1 MLHKDNPELPPD
13 WPSLSAVQKVLAI
26 VRKKEK
32 ELPNDP
38 QEKPWS
44 TAMLEDY
51 PISPEATASVLKVWK
66 FRIEKGDTFT
76 IREAKWASR
85 LSRFL
90 ENEDIKKLSCK
101 ASQYARTEIM
111 YQLIG
116 RPFNSIVLDK
126 LLMGLP
132 AGIGNF
138 MDFLPLLAEQK
149 EDTERGV
156 KDGVEQI
163 RESIKKGVK

>member
-66 FRIEKGDTFT
+66 F
-76 IREAKWASR
+76 
-85 LSRFL
+85 
-90 ENEDIKKLSCK
+90 
-101 ASQYARTEIM
+101 
-111 YQLIG
+111 
-116 RPFNSIVLDK
+116 
-126 LLMGLP
+126 
-132 AGIGNF
+132 
-138 MDFLPLLAEQK
+138 
-149 EDTERGV
+149 
-156 KDGVEQI
+156 
-163 RESIKKGVK
+163 

>member
-1 MLHKDNPELPPD
+1 
-13 WPSLSAVQKVLAI
+13 
-26 VRKKEK
+26 
-32 ELPNDP
+32 
-38 QEKPWS
+38 
-44 TAMLEDY
+44 
-51 PISPEATASVLKVWK
+51 
-66 FRIEKGDTFT
+66 
-76 IREAKWASR
+76 
-85 LSRFL
+85 
-90 ENEDIKKLSCK
+90 
-101 ASQYARTEIM
+101 M